1 MPSAQTPGVGKNHH
15 QKPGGNTM
23 SVLMDLLD
31 AHYAGVNAGDLDAA
45 LAVFDPD
52 CEIVTPDG
60 PMTGVAAQ
68 RALGEA
74 FRTAAPDNHL
84 TALRTFEADDTI
96 IVEGVYTGTHT
107 GPLIGPNGSIPATG
121 RAFSFPYCDVLQAR
135 DGKFVS
141 HRIYWDNATF
151 LSQLGQAPNPS

>member
-1 MPSAQTPGVGKNHH
+1 
-15 QKPGGNTM
+15 M
-23 SVLMDLLD
+23 SQLEQMLD

-45 LAVFDPD
+45 LSVFDPD

-60 PMTGVAAQ
+60 TMKGVAAQ

-74 FRTAAPDNHL
+74 FRTAAPDNRL
-84 TALRTFEADDTI
+84 NALRTFEVGDTI

-107 GPLIGPNGSIPATG
+107 GPLVGPGGTIPATG

-135 DGKFVS
+135 DGRFVS
-141 HRIYWDNATF
+141 HHIYWDNVTF
-151 LSQLGQAPNPS
+151 LAQLGLMPNAS